1 MPAKNASERRSERAE
16 DVKRT
21 VVVILV
27 RAVGVA
33 PLWKDSAVFCI
44 MDSRTLAR
52 DDFKVGGGSVAGY
65 MVVCL
70 FWSRSSYLAGVVD
83 ESREVRGRWPFWM
96 RRAEKISKGG
106 VQRVS
111 VEVER

>member
-16 DVKRT
+16 GVKRT

-44 MDSRTLAR
+44 IDSRVLAR
-52 DDFKVGGGSVAGY
+52 DDFEAGGGSVAGY

-70 FWSRSSYLAGVVD
+70 FWTRSSYLAGVVD
-83 ESREVRGRWPFWM
+83 ESRWPFWM
-96 RRAEKISKGG
+96 PRAEKISKGG
-106 VQRVS
+106 VQRVN
-111 VEVER
+111 VDVER